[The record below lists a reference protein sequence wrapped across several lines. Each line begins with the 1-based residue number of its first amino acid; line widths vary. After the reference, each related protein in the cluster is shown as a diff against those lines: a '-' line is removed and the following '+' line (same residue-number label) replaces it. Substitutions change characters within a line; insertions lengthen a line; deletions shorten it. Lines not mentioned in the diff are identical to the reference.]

1 MFVTQGTRNEIRDL
15 EKSSR
20 DSERHGNGV
29 SHTHTRTHSVESRK
43 KGFSVTRARCSL
55 RRKRVTPGSK
65 KISRFTT
72 FPSFLPLFRVYRSL

>member
-1 MFVTQGTRNEIRDL
+1 MFVTQGTRNEIRAL
-15 EKSSR
+15 EESSR
-20 DSERHGNGV
+20 DGERHGNGV
-29 SHTHTRTHSVESRK
+29 SHTHTHSVENRK

-65 KISRFTT
+65 KISRFAT